1 MFSSCH
7 LYIVVVGGG
16 SSSSRPRGHVSSAI
30 MWVGLIM
37 WRRKYV
43 KFLQGVCDCVCVFV
57 CVCTVGE
64 IEVDV
69 RASLFSPVFER
80 FCALRSNGTDR

>member
-1 MFSSCH
+1 M
-7 LYIVVVGGG
+7 
-16 SSSSRPRGHVSSAI
+16 
-30 MWVGLIM
+30 
-37 WRRKYV
+37 